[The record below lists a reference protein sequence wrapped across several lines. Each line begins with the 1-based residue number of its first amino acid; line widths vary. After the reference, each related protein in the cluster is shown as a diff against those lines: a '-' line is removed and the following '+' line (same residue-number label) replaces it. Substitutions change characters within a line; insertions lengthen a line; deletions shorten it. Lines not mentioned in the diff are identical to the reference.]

1 MLSIRNRSAATAAL
15 LVAALL
21 AAALPAT
28 TASAAPPAKAAASP
42 TNLALGRT
50 VSQSSLMEGAEAP
63 ASRAVDGNV
72 DGEFWNSSVA
82 HTDHQAQAWWQVD
95 LERKGRIGAI
105 DLWNRTDCC
114 ISRLADLYVLVSD
127 NPIVS
132 ADLATA
138 RKQRGV
144 SSYHVDLVARKATV
158 PIDRTGRYVRVQLV
172 GTGYLALAE
181 VQVWEGKSTPPPTLR
196 NLAAGATT
204 TQSSVENGG
213 VPTRAQDG
221 ITSGVYSTRTV
232 TQTTSE
238 RRPWWQADLRATKRV
253 TSLVLWNRTDC
264 CADRLAD
271 FYVLVSANPFTSTDL
286 DQARKQRGVQ
296 SYHVKK
302 LTGPSH
308 EIKVNKDARY
318 VRVQRAGT
326 GYLSL
331 AEVQVFGTERLSGPD
346 IAGHIKKNQFGMFIH
361 YGPGTYTNE
370 QWSPPHTPPSV
381 FNPTNLDTDQWASAA
396 VSAGMTYGVL
406 TAKHHDGFALWDTA
420 SNNYDVAASPYRGD
434 VVRNYA
440 DSFRKAGLEVGM
452 YLSIWDRTNGDS
464 TELAINQIR
473 ELLTG
478 YGHINQIWF
487 DAWTVGPGYRN
498 ISYEPIR
505 DFVRNVSPKTVIVNN
520 DKMDTY
526 ATSDVMEYEDGR
538 PPAGQTKPV
547 QMSDMISTSNWDWFH
562 TDNSVPPRSTEDI
575 VAEVTYER
583 ANGYQYLL
591 NVGPSRDGRMDK
603 VYTDRLAEV
612 GQALKVRR

>member
-1 MLSIRNRSAATAAL
+1 MRSIRNRSAATAAL
-15 LVAALL
+15 LAAALL
-21 AAALPAT
+21 IPGLPA
-28 TASAAPPAKAAASP
+28 SAAKAAAAAP
-42 TNLALGRT
+42 ANLALGRT
-50 VSQSSLMEGAEAP
+50 ASQSSLLAGYESPAE
-63 ASRAVDGNV
+63 RAVDGNV

-82 HTDHQAQAWWQVD
+82 HTDQQPQAWWQVD
-95 LERKGRIGAI
+95 LERKGRIGAV

-114 ISRLADLYVLVSD
+114 ISRLADFYLLVSD

-132 ADLATA
+132 TDLATA

-158 PIDRTGRYVRVQLV
+158 PVDRTGRYVRVQLA

-181 VQVWEGKSTPPPTLR
+181 VQVWDGKSTPPPALR
-196 NLAAGATT
+196 NLAAAAQTS
-204 TQSSVENGG
+204 QSSVESGG
-213 VPTRAQDG
+213 AATRAQDG
-221 ITSGVYSTRTV
+221 ITSGVFSSATV
-232 TQTTSE
+232 TQTKSE
-238 RRPWWQADLRATKRV
+238 RQPWWQADLRATTRV
-253 TSLVLWNRTDC
+253 SSVVLWNRTDC

-271 FYVLVSANPFTSTDL
+271 FYLLTSATPFASTDL
-286 DQARKQRGVQ
+286 ATVRKQRGVQ
-296 SYHVKK
+296 SFHVSK
-302 LTGPSH
+302 LAGPSQ
-308 EIKVNKDARY
+308 EIKVNRDARY

-331 AEVQVFGTERLSGPD
+331 AEVQVFGTERISGPD
-346 IAGHIKKNQFGMFIH
+346 VAGHIRKNQFGMFIH

-370 QWSPPHTPPSV
+370 QWSPPNTPPSV
-381 FNPTNLDTDQWASAA
+381 FNPSNLDTDQWARAA

-440 DSFRKAGLEVGM
+440 DSFRRAGLEVGL
-452 YLSIWDRTNGDS
+452 YFSIWDRTNGDS

-478 YGHINQIWF
+478 YGPINQIWF
-487 DAWTVGPGYRN
+487 DAWTWGPGYRK
-498 ISYEPIR
+498 ITYEPIR
-505 DFVRNVSPKTVIVNN
+505 DFIRNVSPKTVIINN
-520 DKMDTY
+520 DKMDTL
-526 ATSDVMEYEDGR
+526 ATSDVIEYEDGR
-538 PPAGQTKPV
+538 PPAGLTKPV

-562 TDNSVPPRSTEDI
+562 TDSSVAPRSTEDI

-583 ANGYQYLL
+583 DHGYQYLL
-591 NVGPSRDGRMDK
+591 NVGPSRDGRMDQ

-612 GQALKVRR
+612 GRALKTTP